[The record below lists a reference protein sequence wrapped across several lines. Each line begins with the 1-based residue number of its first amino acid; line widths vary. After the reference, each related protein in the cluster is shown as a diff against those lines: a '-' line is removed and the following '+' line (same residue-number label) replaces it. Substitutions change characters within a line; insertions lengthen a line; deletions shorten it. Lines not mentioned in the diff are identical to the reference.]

1 MRKFGIVVLSI
12 VLLASAANAQR
23 IVLDKIVAIVGN
35 SVILNSD
42 IEMMNAQYIIQNQH
56 VDKCVMA
63 QNLITQK
70 LLIQQA
76 AIDSIDVK
84 EDDIQNEIDR
94 RMRYMTQKAGGPD
107 KVESYLGRSILQYK
121 EEIHGDVK
129 EMMVAQ
135 KMQAHI
141 TEKLNTTPEDV
152 REYFNKIPKDSLPTF
167 NKEVEVAE
175 ISFDPKLNKDEKD
188 IYRQKSQD
196 LLDRIKKG
204 EDFATLATAYSQD
217 PGSASLGGDVGFADR
232 NTFVKEF
239 TAWAFK
245 LKAGEYS
252 PVFESPDYGFF
263 FLQVLERRGEQVHV
277 RHILITPPI
286 TAASLD
292 RAKGK
297 ADTVYNLL
305 IKNSKVDFFAAA
317 ASAYSDNKETKYN
330 GGMIINP
337 EGDTRTTHIST
348 DRLDPQIAVVVDT
361 MKVGGISKPILYT
374 DTRTGKKSY
383 RIYWLKSV
391 TNAHKANL
399 EQDFP
404 KIKAF
409 ATEDKTNR
417 TVSDWFA
424 KKRKETYIKIDPQ
437 YQACPI
443 LTGWSTVTPT
453 SAQVKP

>member
-23 IVLDKIVAIVGN
+23 IVLDKIVAVVGN

-337 EGDTRTTHIST
+337 EGDTRTTHIPT

-417 TVSDWFA
+417 TVSEWFA

-443 LTGWSTVTPT
+443 LKGWSTVTPT